1 MNDSSLVDIDDG
13 SISNMFSGS
22 ALQEGSDTNGMSSDI
37 DISEDRELIENYL
50 EDIIT
55 FRR

>member
-1 MNDSSLVDIDDG
+1 MFGG
-13 SISNMFSGS
+13 SEANEWTHMAGSN
-22 ALQEGSDTNGMSSDI
+22 SDV